1 MTYIP
6 KDYWMICD
14 RCGTSFRKSEMAE
27 EWTGLWV
34 CTKGCFQTR
43 HPQDFVTSIP
53 DDPSVPV
60 SRPDVVQS
68 MGESDILNALGV
80 GAYEEVFIVALSGLE
95 DKDPIGIEMD
105 NGIVHWTFINGDP
118 TLLSSSPL
126 KDADDEYVLDADGE
140 LVLTADSESGYYI
153 TIHTPVWDSVSFRNT
168 VYLPSIN
175 NENWT

>member
-1 MTYIP
+1 MYIP

-14 RCGTSFRKSEMAE
+14 RCGYRFRKSQMAE

-68 MGESDILNALGV
+68 VGEAALLDNMAVWGTS
-80 GAYEEVFIVALSGLE
+80 VFIVALSGLA
-95 DKDPIGIEMD
+95 DGDAIGITMD
-105 NGIVHWTFINGDP
+105 NGIVHWSFIDGDP
-118 TLLSSSPL
+118 TVLSSSPL
-126 KDADDEYVLDADGE
+126 KDANDEYVLDADGE
-140 LVLTADSESGYYI
+140 LVLAADTESGYII
-153 TIHTPVWDSVSFRNT
+153 TINTPVWYAATFLNT

-175 NENWT
+175 NESWA